1 MPSMYEPG
9 VGPAGT
15 ARETKTRN
23 SSASPVDSSRIHRLL
38 RSLVGVADVSLIVT
52 PEGKLRSVAVL
63 RDGNVQEHQL
73 VRNVV
78 SGLKAGFG
86 LRLEPGDVQV
96 VLHAEAWQQRAAET
110 ARAVAKPAAS
120 APVESSAT
128 RPQTGGATPTGGNG
142 KQSNGNGKHS
152 NGNGAARLN
161 GNGTAGGNGRLHP
174 VPLRI
179 APFEANAA
187 APGAESEP
195 AVDPAKDAREPRLDS
210 IDVERHGAALRC
222 RVSVRVGERTYSA
235 IAEVRDAPTA
245 EAELAARV
253 TLDALRAGG
262 LTSARLDG
270 VSLTMICDVVYVVA
284 AVRTAASAAPRASA
298 APLLQ
303 NMANAAAAA
312 VLRAHGPVGI
322 VEPRAA
328 LNGTI

>member
-1 MPSMYEPG
+1 MPLIDEPNEG
-9 VGPAGT
+9 HCRT
-15 ARETKTRN
+15 ARDVRMSN
-23 SSASPVDSSRIHRLL
+23 SSASFVDSTRIHRLL
-38 RSLVGVADVSLIVT
+38 RSLVGVADVSIIVT

-86 LRLEPGDVQV
+86 LRLEPTDVQV
-96 VLHAEAWQQRAAET
+96 VLHVDAWRQRAADAERRSAELMKST
-110 ARAVAKPAAS
+110 PAAPTVTS
-120 APVESSAT
+120 APIAAAT
-128 RPQTGGATPTGGNG
+128 HTYGNG
-142 KQSNGNGKHS
+142 SGKHTNGNG
-152 NGNGAARLN
+152 NGNGGPRLH
-161 GNGTAGGNGRLHP
+161 GDRITGGNGRLHP
-174 VPLRI
+174 FPMQLTPIESTPTQPRAVTAPARI
-179 APFEANAA
+179 A
-187 APGAESEP
+187 APQQHEP
-195 AVDPAKDAREPRLDS
+195 SLES

-222 RVSVRVGERTYSA
+222 RVSVRVAERTYSA

-262 LTSARLDG
+262 LSTARLDG
-270 VSLTMICDVVYVVA
+270 VTLTTIGEVVYVVA

-298 APLLQ
+298 APLLR
-303 NMANAAAAA
+303 NMANAAAVA

-322 VEPRAA
+322 VEPSAA